1 MIMFVTRRSPIHRAR
16 HSVGYG
22 NGVGAAEAVFF
33 ILAGLG
39 ALGGLAWIF
48 TEL

>member
-1 MIMFVTRRSPIHRAR
+1 MFVTRRSPMAGK
-16 HSVGYG
+16 STAQSSKGPG
-22 NGVGAAEAVFF
+22 EAILF

-39 ALGGLAWIF
+39 AIGGLAWIF